1 MKTRTLLSALFGAF
15 LFSSICAQLP
25 CNVLVGY
32 WQSSWGTSVRLKD
45 INSNYNVIN
54 IAFLEAGGGD
64 GAADNNVVSALSF
77 TTTNN
82 VNLLADIPVVQAQ
95 GKKVLM
101 SIGGAYGSFKLSST
115 SDINTFV
122 SKVKTYIQTYS
133 LDGIDI
139 DLERSTYLSQL
150 SGGTISNPETHV
162 ANMITAIQT
171 LLDWYQTT
179 YGKKMILTMVP
190 EVAYTVGGLSSY
202 MSSTYGVPYLA
213 MIEALR
219 DDIDLV
225 MVQLYNAS
233 GGSYGLDNKV
243 YYEATADFIVSQTEA
258 MIKGFTCVNSKGTYS
273 GLDASKIAVCLPASS
288 AAASSG
294 YLAPATVKL
303 AIDYLRGT
311 GSKPGTY
318 TLKTTGGYPA
328 LAGMATWSINTDL
341 DGSYAY
347 ATNFANIFTS
357 CLTTSEEDIN
367 VQNTFSI
374 YPNPAQDYVVLNTPN
389 SLGETFR
396 IYDAYGKM
404 IHEQVI
410 LNSTTNIDVSS
421 LPGGIYMLQTASLHS
436 KLLVDK

>member
-1 MKTRTLLSALFGAF
+1 MKTRSLLYALLGAF
-15 LFSSICAQLP
+15 LFSNLSAQLP

-54 IAFLEAGGGD
+54 ISFLEAGGGD
-64 GAADNNVVSALSF
+64 GTADNNVVSALSF

-82 VNLLADIPVVQAQ
+82 ANLLADIPVVQAL

-115 SDINTFV
+115 TDINTFV

-139 DLERSTYLSQL
+139 DLERSTYLSQV
-150 SGGTISNPETHV
+150 SGGTISNPEAHV
-162 ANMITAIQT
+162 TNMITAIQT

-179 YGKKMILTMVP
+179 YGKKMLLTFVP

-213 MIEALR
+213 MIEAFR

-243 YYEATADFIVSQTEA
+243 YYEGTADFIVSQTEA

-273 GLDASKIAVCLPASS
+273 GLNPSQVAVCLPASS

-294 YLAPATVKL
+294 YTAPATVKL
-303 AIDYLRGT
+303 AMDYLRGT
-311 GSKPGTY
+311 GSKPGSY
-318 TLKTTGGYPA
+318 TLKTSGGYPA

-347 ATNFANIFTS
+347 ANNFASIFTS
-357 CLTTSEEDIN
+357 CLTTSLEES
-367 VQNTFSI
+367 VAEKSFSFF
-374 YPNPAQDYVVLNTPN
+374 PNPASDQITINTEN
-389 SLGETFR
+389 EIGETLLV
-396 IYDAYGKM
+396 IDAYGKKV
-404 IHEQVI
+404 HEQNI
-410 LNSTTNIDVSS
+410 TNTCTKIDLSNFES
-421 LPGGIYMLQTASLHS
+421 GMYLLQLSGLHS